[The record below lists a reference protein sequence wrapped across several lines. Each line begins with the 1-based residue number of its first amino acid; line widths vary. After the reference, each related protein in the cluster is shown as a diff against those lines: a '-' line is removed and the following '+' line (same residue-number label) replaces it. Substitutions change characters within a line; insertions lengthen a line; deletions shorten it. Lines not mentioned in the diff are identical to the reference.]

1 MKGHDKIRRFILQ
14 YIKLKYNNY
23 LHDHHIEYIDEGSI
37 EEIVREMYL
46 NNKDALKTYILDSFK
61 DNTYTRLMLED
72 SILEIF
78 DDEDLCVNR
87 LVLEIRQYQ
96 QYKKNHSQHYQNCY
110 DVVLRPHIKY
120 GLGMELAISGDNIE
134 ISGFKSWPDNGELD
148 EKDENEEINKKL
160 PAEANG
166 EIQVGDMIIEINHQ
180 SFIGRTMEDVV
191 ELLTSLGKE
200 DLLFKF
206 QKSH

>member
-46 NNKDALKTYILDSFK
+46 NNKEALKTYILDSFK

-110 DVVLRPHIKY
+110 DVVLRPHTNY

-134 ISGFKSWPDNGELD
+134 VSGFKLWPEQGVD
-148 EKDENEEINKKL
+148 EDGIIGKKL
-160 PAEANG
+160 PAEENG
-166 EIQVGDMIIEINHQ
+166 EIQVGDKIIEINHQ

-200 DLLFKF
+200 DMLFKF
-206 QKSH
+206 QKSY

>member
-23 LHDHHIEYIDEGSI
+23 LHEHHIEYIDEGSI
-37 EEIVREMYL
+37 KDIVREMYL
-46 NNKDALKTYILDSFK
+46 NNKDALKNYILDSFK

-110 DVVLRPHIKY
+110 DVVLKPHTNY

-134 ISGFKSWPDNGELD
+134 ISGFKSWPDD
-148 EKDENEEINKKL
+148 EDNNKKL

-166 EIQVGDMIIEINHQ
+166 KIQVGDKIIEIC
-180 SFIGRTMEDVV
+180 T
-191 ELLTSLGKE
+191 LT
-200 DLLFKF
+200 
-206 QKSH
+206 

>member
-14 YIKLKYNNY
+14 YIKLKYDTY
-23 LHDHHIEYIDEGSI
+23 LREHHIEYIDDGSL
-37 EEIVREMYL
+37 EAIVREMYM
-46 NNKDALKTYILDSFK
+46 NNKEALKTYILDSFK
-61 DNTYTRLMLED
+61 DNTYTRLMVED

-96 QYKKNHSQHYQNCY
+96 QYKKNHSKHYQNCY

-120 GLGMELAISGDNIE
+120 GLGMELAISGDNIQV
-134 ISGFKSWPDNGELD
+134 SGFKPWPEQGVD
-148 EKDENEEINKKL
+148 EDGISDKKL
-160 PAEANG
+160 PAEMNG
-166 EIQVGDMIIEINHQ
+166 EIQVGDKIIEINHQ

-200 DLLFKF
+200 DMLFKF
-206 QKSH
+206 QKKID